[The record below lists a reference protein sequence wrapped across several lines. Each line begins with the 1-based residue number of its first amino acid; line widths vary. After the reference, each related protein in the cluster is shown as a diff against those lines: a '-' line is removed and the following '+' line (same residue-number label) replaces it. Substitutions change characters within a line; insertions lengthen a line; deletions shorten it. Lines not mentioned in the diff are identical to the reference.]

1 MTIYEVT
8 VVLDPAL
15 AEAFERYMRTRH
27 IPEILA
33 TGCFTT
39 IRFERAAP
47 TKFRTRYESE
57 SRARLEEYLDR
68 HTDRFRADF
77 MAHFPEGCDVLR
89 ATWEEVQRF
98 GQ

>member
-1 MTIYEVT
+1 
-8 VVLDPAL
+8 
-15 AEAFERYMRTRH
+15 MRTRH

-39 IRFERAAP
+39 IRFERDAP

-57 SRARLEEYLDR
+57 SRARLEAYLDHHAGR
-68 HTDRFRADF
+68 LRADF
-77 MAHFPEGCDVLR
+77 VANFPEGCDVLR